1 MTLIN
6 DSAALLLGEIID
18 AGQFWALTG
27 FQVVFDFCVIQI
39 EEAT

>member
-1 MTLIN
+1 MIQQHYCW
-6 DSAALLLGEIID
+6 EILD
-18 AGQFWALTG
+18 AGQFWGLTG

>member
-1 MTLIN
+1 MIQKHYCWEKL
-6 DSAALLLGEIID
+6 D
-18 AGQFWALTG
+18 AGQFCGLTG